1 MCDAEDV
8 LVWSVTV
15 TPAIEK
21 LKVWEFDGKLGWK
34 SLPDIQTRAN
44 EPTGRLMRF
53 AQLPP
58 PNRIRLIVHN
68 EKGARMSET
77 LNVVT
82 LLGSLRKGSFNG
94 MVARTLPKVA
104 PAGMTVSP
112 LPSIGDIPLYD
123 ADIQQEE
130 GFPASVEALAEQIRN
145 ADGVVIVTPEY
156 NYSVPGGLKNA
167 IDWLSRLPEQP
178 LAGKPVLI
186 QTSSMGAIGG
196 ARCQYHLRQILV
208 FLDAM
213 VMNKPEFMGG
223 VIQNK
228 VDPQTGEV
236 VDQER

>member
-1 MCDAEDV
+1 M
-8 LVWSVTV
+8 S
-15 TPAIEK
+15 EK
-21 LKVWEFDGKLGWK
+21 L
-34 SLPDIQTRAN
+34 Q
-44 EPTGRLMRF
+44 
-53 AQLPP
+53 
-58 PNRIRLIVHN
+58 
-68 EKGARMSET
+68 
-77 LNVVT
+77 VVT

-94 MVARTLPKVA
+94 MVARTLPKIA
-104 PAGMTVSP
+104 PASMEVNA
-112 LPSIGDIPLYD
+112 LPSIADIPLYD
-123 ADIQQEE
+123 ADVQQED
-130 GFPASVEALAEQIRN
+130 GFPATVEALAEQIRQADGFPATVEALAEQIRQ

-167 IDWLSRLPEQP
+167 IDWLSRLPDQP

-186 QTSSMGAIGG
+186 QTSSMGVIGG

-236 VDQER
+236 IDQGTLDHLTGQLTAFGEFIQRVKI

>member
-1 MCDAEDV
+1 V
-8 LVWSVTV
+8 
-15 TPAIEK
+15 
-21 LKVWEFDGKLGWK
+21 
-34 SLPDIQTRAN
+34 
-44 EPTGRLMRF
+44 
-53 AQLPP
+53 
-58 PNRIRLIVHN
+58 
-68 EKGARMSET
+68 
-77 LNVVT
+77 
-82 LLGSLRKGSFNG
+82 
-94 MVARTLPKVA
+94 
-104 PAGMTVSP
+104 
-112 LPSIGDIPLYD
+112 
-123 ADIQQEE
+123 QQEE
-130 GFPASVEALAEQIRN
+130 GFPAAVEALAAQIRE

-236 VDQER
+236 IDQSTLDHLTGQLSAFGKYIQRVKA

>member
-1 MCDAEDV
+1 
-8 LVWSVTV
+8 
-15 TPAIEK
+15 
-21 LKVWEFDGKLGWK
+21 
-34 SLPDIQTRAN
+34 
-44 EPTGRLMRF
+44 
-53 AQLPP
+53 
-58 PNRIRLIVHN
+58 
-68 EKGARMSET
+68 MSEA
-77 LNVVT
+77 LKVVT

-104 PAGMTVSP
+104 PAGMHVSP
-112 LPSIGDIPLYD
+112 LPSIADIPLYD
-123 ADIQQEE
+123 ADVQQEE
-130 GFPASVEALAEQIRN
+130 GFPQSVEALAAQIRD

-167 IDWLSRLPEQP
+167 IDWLSRLPNQP
-178 LAGKPVLI
+178 LSGKPVLI

-228 VDPQTGEV
+228 VDPQSGEV
-236 VDQER
+236 IDQSTLDHLAGQLTAFGEYIQRVKA